1 MRTNRTAGA
10 EYDTEK
16 NAERPLTTGQIAQY
30 CHVTHRGVLKW
41 VESGK
46 LKAYR
51 TPGKH
56 SRISTENFLSF
67 LKKYNMPIPAV
78 LQPPADGT
86 AQHKKILIVDDDRGI
101 VHCLQRALMIEN
113 NYIIEVAFDG
123 FQAGKKF
130 SEFKPDF
137 IILDI
142 CMPSVDGYQ
151 VCTHIRQDLN
161 NKHVKILA
169 ISGISG
175 PQEIKKIMDLGA
187 NDYLQK
193 PFSNET
199 LQQKI
204 KDIVMADKWN
214 MKIISTRFS
223 VRFFTAVLIICRD
236 ITRHPCHL

>member
-1 MRTNRTAGA
+1 M
-10 EYDTEK
+10 DTEK

-56 SRISTENFLSF
+56 SRISTENFLNF

-78 LQPPADGT
+78 LQHSAATNDSPRQEQLP
-86 AQHKKILIVDDDRGI
+86 KKILIVDDDRGI

-204 KDIVMADKWN
+204 KDM
-214 MKIISTRFS
+214 
-223 VRFFTAVLIICRD
+223 L
-236 ITRHPCHL
+236 

>member
-1 MRTNRTAGA
+1 M
-10 EYDTEK
+10 DTEK

-67 LKKYNMPIPAV
+67 LKEYNMPIPAV
-78 LQPPADGT
+78 LQHSAATNDNT
-86 AQHKKILIVDDDRGI
+86 RHEETHKKILIVDDDRGI

-113 NYIIEVAFDG
+113 NYIIEMAFDG

-142 CMPSVDGYQ
+142 CMPGVDGYQ

-169 ISGISG
+169 ISGISE
-175 PQEIKKIMDLGA
+175 PKEIKKIMDLGA

-204 KDIVMADKWN
+204 KDMLRTDCPDKE
-214 MKIISTRFS
+214 
-223 VRFFTAVLIICRD
+223 LG
-236 ITRHPCHL
+236 

>member
-1 MRTNRTAGA
+1 MGI
-10 EYDTEK
+10 EK
-16 NAERPLTTGQIAQY
+16 DEKRPLTTGQIAQY

-56 SRISTENFLSF
+56 SRVSIEDFLCF
-67 LKKYNMPIPAV
+67 LKQYNMPIPEE
-78 LQPPADGT
+78 LQPPAT
-86 AQHKKILIVDDDRGI
+86 QKKVLIVDDDRGI
-101 VHCLQRALMIEN
+101 VNSLHRILMLEN
-113 NYIIEVAFDG
+113 KYLIEVAYDG

-130 SEFKPDF
+130 SDFKPDF

-142 CMPSVDGYQ
+142 CMPGLDGYQ
-151 VCTHIRQDLN
+151 VCANIRQDML

-169 ISGISG
+169 ISGMSE

-187 NDYLQK
+187 DDYLQK
-193 PFSNET
+193 PFSNEI

-204 KDIVMADKWN
+204 KHILWGQR
-214 MKIISTRFS
+214 I
-223 VRFFTAVLIICRD
+223 
-236 ITRHPCHL
+236 

>member
-1 MRTNRTAGA
+1 M
-10 EYDTEK
+10 DTGKSEK
-16 NAERPLTTGQIAQY
+16 RPLTTGQIAQY

-41 VESGK
+41 IESGK

-56 SRISTENFLSF
+56 SRVSTENFLDF
-67 LKKYNMPIPAV
+67 LKEYNMPVPAV
-78 LQPPADGT
+78 LQPPAST
-86 AQHKKILIVDDDRGI
+86 HKKVLIVDDDRGM

-113 NYIIEVAFDG
+113 KYIIEVAFDG

-142 CMPSVDGYQ
+142 CMPGVDGYQ
-151 VCTHIRQDLN
+151 VCAHIRGDLN
-161 NKHVKILA
+161 NTRVKILA
-169 ISGISG
+169 ISGISTTG
-175 PQEIKKIMDLGA
+175 EIKKIMDLGA
-187 NDYLQK
+187 DDYLQK

-204 KDIVMADKWN
+204 KDM
-214 MKIISTRFS
+214 
-223 VRFFTAVLIICRD
+223 LE
-236 ITRHPCHL
+236 